1 MEYTI
6 KQLTS
11 GFWAVF
17 AGKDWIDAAQ
27 PTKEA
32 ALALA
37 GQLEKEAIPS

>member
-1 MEYTI
+1 MKYTV

-37 GQLEKEAIPS
+37 GRLKGEVTPA